1 MTQRPCWERCINH
14 RGPAAEAFVREYFD
28 HSDRKIMLIAGAGF
42 DHRSTRFAQVLRDAG
57 KDRVSGFF
65 LREERPAP
73 DKNLLATATENE
85 RLLQQLFPGCTVEH
99 FDIFA
104 VDNAPVGGRQVLKLL
119 NAKLNL
125 TGLTDLVLDCSALS
139 VGVCFSIAKYCY
151 ERGRSLGSQLNV
163 HLVVID
169 DPETDASIVSTHCGK
184 PSAPHGFQGSW
195 TLDASSRAA
204 RLWIPQLG
212 RGKRPVLE
220 LVHQFVTP
228 HAVCP
233 ILPFPATHPR
243 FPDSLI
249 EEYGDLFETPWQVD
263 ARDLVYAHE
272 KSPLDLYRTILRI
285 DDARRRVFEGMGG
298 SQVILSP
305 VGSKALALGMLMAA
319 LDREFAVV
327 LVEALTY
334 KLMVDA
340 ALGQAEPRGELVH
353 IWLHGEAYGILGVNE
368 GT

>member
-1 MTQRPCWERCINH
+1 MTPRPRWERCINH
-14 RGPAAEAFVREYFD
+14 RGPAAEAFVREYFGLP
-28 HSDRKIMLIAGAGF
+28 DRKIMLIASAGF
-42 DHRSTRFAQVLRDAG
+42 DLRSTRFAEALKDAG
-57 KDRVSGFF
+57 KERAAGFF
-65 LREERPAP
+65 LREERPTP
-73 DKNLLATATENE
+73 DRNLLARATENE
-85 RLLQQLFPGCTVEH
+85 ARLRQLFPSCTVEH

-119 NAKLNL
+119 NARLDLN
-125 TGLTDLVLDCSALS
+125 GLTDLILDCSALS
-139 VGVCFSIAKYCY
+139 AGVCFSIAKYCY
-151 ERGRSLGSQLNV
+151 ERGRSLGRPLNV

-169 DPETDASIVSTHCGK
+169 DPETDGSIASTHCGK
-184 PSAPHGFQGSW
+184 PSAPHGFQGTW

-319 LDREFAVV
+319 LERQFAVV
-327 LVEALTY
+327 SVETMSY
-334 KLMVDA
+334 KLSADA
-340 ALGQAEPRGELVH
+340 GLSNAEPRGELVH
-353 IWLHGEAYGILGVNE
+353 IWLHGEAYVTLEMKE
-368 GT
+368 GA